1 MINLESGTNSVW
13 LSLRESLPVGI
24 TPSYFNFTLTNDMRG
39 ETYSFSS
46 LDLTPDG
53 KWSSFNIGVGA
64 TWSTLT
70 DLPSGMYS
78 YLVTASGSSVSL
90 ETGKAM
96 MIETITRVTLDRPA
110 KNTKVLKR

>member
-1 MINLESGTNSVW
+1 MINLETGTNSVW

-24 TPSYFNFTLTNDMRG
+24 TPSYFNFTFTNDMRG
-39 ETYSFSS
+39 ETYSVTS

-53 KWSSFNIGVGA
+53 KWSSFNISVGP
-64 TWSTLT
+64 STNNLA
-70 DLPSGMYS
+70 PGMYS
-78 YLVTASGSSVSL
+78 YLVTASGSSVTL

-96 MIETITRVTLDRPA
+96 MIENITRVTLDRPA